1 MAESTATRARPRRGA
16 LGVLRD
22 GATAADATPYGWAPA
37 VVIFLVGLVD
47 RVEFSLVSA
56 VLPQLQEEWGFG
68 DSVAGSI
75 PTASAVA
82 AGLLALPA
90 GYIADRW
97 DRTRIVAIVVLLWA
111 LTTLGSGLVTGFAM
125 FYLLRVLLA
134 AAESIDN
141 PATGSLLADY
151 YPPVTRA
158 TAYGWWRTSA
168 YLGGLGLVFGGV
180 LAELFGWRAVFVVM
194 SVPGLVV
201 AWLMWRLQEPERG
214 YVDRLQ
220 AAAAPSGD
228 AGVDTA
234 GSTGVSDVT
243 RVGRVP
249 GGGPEADPAVDLAD
263 VARVDVPALREQVR
277 AVLRIRTLWFT
288 GFSLTVMSM
297 ALAGLYYWMPS
308 LMQRRFDLGEAAAG
322 GISGL
327 VSLVG
332 VVGGTV
338 VGSRLGQRPRGSL
351 GLAPWRVL
359 VGGAGILLNGVLMAG
374 ALAMPGVGGVLA
386 ARVPL
391 GVLRGVRD
399 PDADGV
405 RRRRHP
411 RPRPRR
417 RVRRPAGGGHGG
429 DGAGPAGR
437 GHRLGGD
444 RLPADRHGV
453 PGAADPRGRRVG
465 AGLPAVGGAGCGGR
479 AERGAELSPVSGE
492 AGQRGMRPV
501 ASFTETGTSRAP
513 SPVP

>member
-168 YLGGLGLVFGGV
+168 YLGGLGLVIGGV

-220 AAAAPSGD
+220 AAAAQSGV
-228 AGVDTA
+228 AGADPA

-243 RVGRVP
+243 RV

-359 VGGAGILLNGVLMAG
+359 VGGAGILLNGMLMAG
-374 ALAMPGVGGVLA
+374 ALAMPGVAAFSLLVFLSAFFGAFAIPTLTACVADVIPARDRGVGFGVLQVAATAGMALGPLVVGIVSDVTDSLLTGMACLVPLILVAGVSALACRPWVERDAAAVLTA
-386 ARVPL
+386 AR
-391 GVLRGVRD
+391 
-399 PDADGV
+399 
-405 RRRRHP
+405 
-411 RPRPRR
+411 
-417 RVRRPAGGGHGG
+417 
-429 DGAGPAGR
+429 
-437 GHRLGGD
+437 
-444 RLPADRHGV
+444 
-453 PGAADPRGRRVG
+453 
-465 AGLPAVGGAGCGGR
+465 
-479 AERGAELSPVSGE
+479 S
-492 AGQRGMRPV
+492 
-501 ASFTETGTSRAP
+501 
-513 SPVP
+513 